1 MRKLCTS
8 ALVGVL
14 ILTAVVANACHIRQV
29 SGAAPESTVIGVP
42 EQAEQVDDG
51 STTTT
56 LRSPN
61 PIPATTQPPAAPPT
75 SEPRDDGDPEEP
87 AAVAISD
94 EPEQESEPSLL
105 IAEVADRDWLSPGL
119 ESALRSWYPD
129 RAFVLHPEGAR
140 GDLDGDGDDDAA
152 VHVEA
157 RSAGSPQA
165 QLLVPVINT
174 GEAFDVRP
182 PVNLGRRIIIDS
194 IGIRDGTIEVSLFD
208 RSPGEPLTMITRRTT
223 LSVAVGSPDEADTE
237 AGPPVVTPTSVEPI
251 DHTPALQIS
260 RPSTPVAL
268 VLDGVGTAMSDRIE
282 LRERHGHAVHV
293 AENEVVVATLVA
305 PAGVW
310 LEVRLGDGTLLVPI
324 TERTQRFA
332 IRAPSDGEWT
342 ITVASS
348 LLEPADY
355 RLAVEVFGAS
365 RSGAIATRD
374 LTGFWSSTRTSPPV
388 LPDDGPVAYLTFDDG
403 PHPVYT
409 AQVLD
414 VLARHGA
421 KATFFVVGA
430 LAERYPLLVQRIAYE
445 GHTLANHSWDHA
457 SLARVSRAAFEQSVG
472 RTQELL
478 GPLATSCLRP
488 PYWDLGV
495 STREWS
501 ADLGLRLVS
510 WSYSP
515 KDWQQP
521 TAQEVADGIVAR
533 TAAGAVILLHDG
545 GAARRPTVRGLDM
558 ALERLS
564 GSGLEFKPLCR

>member
-1 MRKLCTS
+1 MSKQ
-8 ALVGVL
+8 ADE
-14 ILTAVVANACHIRQV
+14 AAEADDAD
-29 SGAAPESTVIGVP
+29 GA
-42 EQAEQVDDG
+42 
-51 STTTT
+51 STTAT
-56 LRSPN
+56 LPLPILK
-61 PIPATTQPPAAPPT
+61 PIPTQPPASPP
-75 SEPRDDGDPEEP
+75 PNQPPDDDGPVQSATIGPLDEPKQESDPNLVIAEGADRIWLP
-87 AAVAISD
+87 AA
-94 EPEQESEPSLL
+94 
-105 IAEVADRDWLSPGL
+105 L
-119 ESALRSWYPD
+119 ESAFRAWYPD
-129 RAFVLHPEGAR
+129 RTFVLHPDGAR
-140 GDLDGDGDDDAA
+140 GDLDGDGDKDAA
-152 VHVEA
+152 LHVEA

-174 GEAFDVRP
+174 GGAFDVRP
-182 PVNLGRRIIIDS
+182 PVDLGRRIIVNSID
-194 IGIRDGTIEVSLFD
+194 IRNGTIEVSLFD
-208 RSPGEPLTMITRRTT
+208 RSPGEPLTVITRRTT
-223 LSVAVGSPDEADTE
+223 LSVAVGSPDTADTE
-237 AGPPVVTPTSVEPI
+237 PGPPVVTPTSVEPI
-251 DHTPALQIS
+251 DYTPALQIS
-260 RPSTPVAL
+260 RPATPVAL
-268 VLDGVGTAMSDRIE
+268 ELDGVGTAMSDRIE
-282 LRERHGHAVHV
+282 LRERHGYAVHV
-293 AENEVVVATLVA
+293 GENEVVVATLVA

-310 LEVRLGDGTLLVPI
+310 LELRLGEGTLLVPI
-324 TERTQRFA
+324 SERTQRFA

-365 RSGAIATRD
+365 RSSAIATRD

-403 PHPVYT
+403 PHPAYT
-409 AQVLD
+409 SQVLD

-421 KATFFVVGA
+421 KATFFVVGS

-510 WSYSP
+510 WTYSP

-521 TAQEVADGIVAR
+521 TAQEIADGIVAR
-533 TAAGAVILLHDG
+533 TSPGAVILLHDG
-545 GAARRPTVRGLDM
+545 GGARRPTVRGLDM

>member
-1 MRKLCTS
+1 MES
-8 ALVGVL
+8 AANGPLDEPKQESDPNLV
-14 ILTAVVANACHIRQV
+14 IAE
-29 SGAAPESTVIGVP
+29 GADRIW
-42 EQAEQVDDG
+42 
-51 STTTT
+51 
-56 LRSPN
+56 L
-61 PIPATTQPPAAPPT
+61 PAA
-75 SEPRDDGDPEEP
+75 
-87 AAVAISD
+87 
-94 EPEQESEPSLL
+94 
-105 IAEVADRDWLSPGL
+105 L
-119 ESALRSWYPD
+119 ESAFRAWYPD
-129 RAFVLHPEGAR
+129 RTFVLHPDGAR
-140 GDLDGDGDDDAA
+140 GDLDGDGDKDAA
-152 VHVEA
+152 LHVEA

-174 GEAFDVRP
+174 GGAFDVRP
-182 PVNLGRRIIIDS
+182 PVDLGRRIIVNSID
-194 IGIRDGTIEVSLFD
+194 IRNGTIEVSLFD
-208 RSPGEPLTMITRRTT
+208 RSPGEPLTVITRRTT
-223 LSVAVGSPDEADTE
+223 LSVAVGSPDTADTE
-237 AGPPVVTPTSVEPI
+237 PGPPVVTPTSVEPI
-251 DHTPALQIS
+251 DYTPALQIS
-260 RPSTPVAL
+260 RPATPVAL
-268 VLDGVGTAMSDRIE
+268 ELDGVGTAMSDRIE
-282 LRERHGHAVHV
+282 LRERHGYAVHV
-293 AENEVVVATLVA
+293 GENEVVVATLVA

-310 LEVRLGDGTLLVPI
+310 LELRLGEGTLLVPI
-324 TERTQRFA
+324 SERTQRFA

-365 RSGAIATRD
+365 RSSAIATRD

-403 PHPVYT
+403 PHPAYT
-409 AQVLD
+409 SQVLD

-421 KATFFVVGA
+421 KATFFVVGS

-510 WSYSP
+510 WTYSP

-521 TAQEVADGIVAR
+521 TAQEIADGIVAR
-533 TAAGAVILLHDG
+533 TSPGAVILLHDG
-545 GAARRPTVRGLDM
+545 GGARRPTVRGLDM